1 MYCQN
6 CGAKIEDNVS
16 ICPFCGFS
24 NEEDNQ
30 LTQKDRKIKELEEK
44 ITELEQTVNNTTVN
58 KNDQGFSN
66 KMMFAFIFVLP
77 IAFLVFFFV
86 LFFTLAN
93 R

>member
-24 NEEDNQ
+24 KEEDNQ

-58 KNDQGFSN
+58 KNDQGFE
-66 KMMFAFIFVLP
+66 
-77 IAFLVFFFV
+77 
-86 LFFTLAN
+86 
-93 R
+93 